1 MSTSGLVVGCTVVVS
16 SAFVVVVYGLKEL
29 FIVALVG
36 CFYYM
41 VSIVLSGNPEC
52 LSC

>member
-1 MSTSGLVVGCTVVVS
+1 MKRKLFLSVS
-16 SAFVVVVYGLKEL
+16 NIYGLKEL

-41 VSIVLSGNPEC
+41 VSIVLLGNPEC